1 MVICWRIHAD
11 IGEIEI
17 ERDEHPFLSL
27 RGTKHSWV
35 GVPTQLLGEYGM
47 NIVTG
52 LLKQGLSI
60 TRKIL
65 VEFESSRHPLRLSGD
80 GNDTFSC

>member
-1 MVICWRIHAD
+1 MMTSWRINTD

-35 GVPTQLLGEYGM
+35 GVPTQLLDEYGM

-52 LLKQGLSI
+52 LLKQDRSI

-65 VEFESSRHPLRLSGD
+65 IEFESSRHPLRLSRD

>member
-1 MVICWRIHAD
+1 MVICWRINAD

-17 ERDEHPFLSL
+17 KRDENSHLCL
-27 RGTKHSWV
+27 GCVKHSWI
-35 GVPTQLLGEYGM
+35 GITSQLLDEYGM

-52 LLKQGLSI
+52 LLKQDLSI